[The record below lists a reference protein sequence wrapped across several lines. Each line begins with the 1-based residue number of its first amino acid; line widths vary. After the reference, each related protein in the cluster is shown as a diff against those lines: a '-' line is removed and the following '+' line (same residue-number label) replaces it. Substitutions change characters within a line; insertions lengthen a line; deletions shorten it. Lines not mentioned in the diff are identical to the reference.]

1 MFNLD
6 KRTISIIVIIMI
18 GIAVLQYVSNPSQLI
33 SLLVSAPGVLIAITF
48 HEFAHGYAAYK
59 LGDDTAKNQGRLS
72 LNPLAHLDPVGTMLL
87 LVAGFGWGKPVEVNP
102 RNYTRKI
109 SMEKGEAIVSL
120 AGPCTNFLIIL
131 ISSYTKINIFS
142 NLIIVYANLLI
153 MIFNLIPIYP
163 LDGGRILR
171 GIIHMIVGKKEA
183 EKYINIIS
191 FITLLIISFFASIG
205 IYYIKNISLFFII
218 IFLWTLYI
226 NQDTIYKKRLKIY
239 NLIEKTIEIEE
250 NK

>member
-1 MFNLD
+1 MSFKIDL
-6 KRTISIIVIIMI
+6 KIFLFFILFYFTKQVESYVVIILFAI
-18 GIAVLQYVSNPSQLI
+18 IHELGH
-33 SLLVSAPGVLIAITF
+33 LIAGLALGMKPESI
-48 HEFAHGYAAYK
+48 K
-59 LGDDTAKNQGRLS
+59 LMPYGLS
-72 LNPLAHLDPVGTMLL
+72 LSFKLIPKDYNKKVGEGNLL
-87 LVAGFGWGKPVEVNP
+87 EIKKVIVA
-102 RNYTRKI
+102 
-109 SMEKGEAIVSL
+109 A
-120 AGPCTNFLIIL
+120 AGPLTNLLIIL
-131 ISSYTKINIFS
+131 IVSYINLNLFS
-142 NLIIVYANLLI
+142 NIMIIYANFLI

-239 NLIEKTIEIEE
+239 NLIEKTIEIEW